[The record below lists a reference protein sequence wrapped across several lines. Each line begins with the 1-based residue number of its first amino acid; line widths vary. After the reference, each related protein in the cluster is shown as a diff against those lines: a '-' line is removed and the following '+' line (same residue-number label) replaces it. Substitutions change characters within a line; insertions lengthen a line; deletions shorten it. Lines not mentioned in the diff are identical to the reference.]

1 MAVLVEFIYIC
12 GFPYTTVASVLN
24 RVDVGALRRPF
35 TKLNVKRA
43 LSIPN
48 PFWCVFGVIVMLEH
62 PIASQDQAS
71 RRRCE
76 MKLMN
81 LEEEF
86 GPPFFYSPFL
96 YNVPVSLAAN
106 HKPHL
111 IP

>member
-62 PIASQDQAS
+62 SIASQDQAS

-86 GPPFFYSPFL
+86 GPPFFLFTIFVQRPSTTGSKPQT
-96 YNVPVSLAAN
+96 SLD
-106 HKPHL
+106 P
-111 IP
+111 